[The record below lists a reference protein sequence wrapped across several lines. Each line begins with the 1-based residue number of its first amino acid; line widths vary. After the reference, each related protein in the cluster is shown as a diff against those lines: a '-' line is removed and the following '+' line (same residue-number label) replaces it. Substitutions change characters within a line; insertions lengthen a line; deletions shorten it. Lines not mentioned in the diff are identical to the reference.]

1 MRFDWYQGT
10 IKDDVQSVLSTLA
23 GSNYVVRQDCDSAAK
38 QYFYESGFTLSNP
51 STSEKFRVFG
61 GGKNGKKGTHFIA
74 TSDTAE
80 TVCDAVRTS
89 WPENHHVTRAD
100 ACQDLHGSKLFK
112 SVVKSSRKIAAKYK
126 LSSQYIHDPINEL
139 AGATQYL
146 GSPSSDY
153 RGRAYQKALEVRSKA
168 VMTMQRENP
177 KVDAHAFFEQ
187 FKYVMPDGSAVDP
200 RDVVRVE
207 AQIRPRTPEGKL
219 VLATAT
225 PGECFGFSPWLQ
237 DWGKVLLSISADKLD
252 IRGKKISDFDHKCE
266 WMVKQYH
273 PVLTEIIDSYGL
285 EGTGV
290 FIQHLLS
297 KYLQK

>member
-10 IKDDVQSVLSTLA
+10 IKDDVKSVIASLA
-23 GSNYVVRQDCDSAAK
+23 GSNHVVRQDCDSTAK
-38 QYFYESGFTLSNP
+38 QYFYENGFTISNP
-51 STSEKFRVFG
+51 ETSEYFRIFG
-61 GGKNGKKGTHFIA
+61 GGKNGKTGTHFIA

-80 TVCDAVRTS
+80 AVCNAVRST
-89 WPENHHVTRAD
+89 WPEDHHVTRAD

-112 SVVKSSRKIAAKYK
+112 TVVKSSRKIAAKYK

-153 RGRAYQKALEVRSKA
+153 RGRAYQKALEVRAKA
-168 VMTMQRENP
+168 IKTIKRDSPNI
-177 KVDAHAFFEQ
+177 DAEAFLESFR
-187 FKYVMPDGSAVDP
+187 YIMPDGSAVDP
-200 RDVVRVE
+200 RDVVRIE
-207 AQIRPRTPEGKL
+207 AQIRPRTSEGKH

-225 PGECFGFSPWLQ
+225 PDQCFGFSPWLQ
-237 DWGKVLLSISADKLD
+237 DWGRILLSLSAEKLD

-273 PVLTEIIDSYGL
+273 PVLTEIIDSYGVD
-285 EGTGV
+285 GTGA
-290 FIQHLLS
+290 FIQHLLA
-297 KYLQK
+297 KYHQK